1 MPTLTLAQ
9 LVAGRDLAAAVV
21 GKLGPIEDQRVVVD
35 ARPLISGTTS
45 FASQL
50 VRSILVD
57 ARAKELTLVG
67 GPADFAADV
76 RSAADRLELGDQV
89 RTDAALDV
97 AS

>member
-9 LVAGRDLAAAVV
+9 LVAGRDLAAPVV
-21 GKLGPIEDQRVVVD
+21 GKLGPIEDQSVVVD

-50 VRSILVD
+50 VRSILID
-57 ARAKELTLVG
+57 AHAATLTVVG
-67 GPADFAADV
+67 GPAEFAADV
-76 RSAADRLELGDQV
+76 RAAADRLQLGARV